1 MVTKNA
7 KEMKCLITRLMA
19 ICKPCL
25 EKSSKGSS
33 KIYQLFARIPYDSY
47 FGKYLKICI
56 SVIPRRAVIMGLHLS
71 KFGSCEPTTF
81 QKNSTWSFFW
91 SLVNFFRRDIKNNSW
106 WIAEQQLLEKILSK
120 KVKRVLQRRRGG
132 TGVAMEL
139 QKKTKW

>member
-81 QKNSTWSFFW
+81 QKKLDMEFF
-91 SLVNFFRRDIKNNSW
+91 LEFGEFF
-106 WIAEQQLLEKILSK
+106 
-120 KVKRVLQRRRGG
+120 
-132 TGVAMEL
+132 
-139 QKKTKW
+139 QKGHKE